1 MCFRPSAVMQ
11 RAGLALADYP
21 VAQLKEALVINLFKL
36 SLLPKLS
43 FSQWHLWHLGK
54 GSVKMSTA
62 PDEKRKY

>member
-1 MCFRPSAVMQ
+1 MCFRTSAVMQ

-43 FSQWHLWHLGK
+43 FSQ
-54 GSVKMSTA
+54 
-62 PDEKRKY
+62 